1 MPSISFITGIILS
14 IFFVNVFADNFAEE
28 HANSSSHPGRHR
40 PPHVIVIIADDLG
53 WNDVS
58 FHGSNQIPTPNIDA
72 LVANGIALNR
82 HYVQPTC
89 TPSRTAFLTGR
100 YPIRSGTQGLPLRAG
115 ERWGIPLGTPLLPR
129 HLKNLGYTTRL
140 VGKWHVGYYSVDH
153 TPCHRGFDSFLGYY
167 STYIKYFDHTIRQ
180 NNDTGYD
187 LHRDSRNTSE
197 VVRSRKYFTDIVT
210 EEVENI
216 IGHHDVEN
224 PLYLQIAHL
233 APHMGEPED
242 RVEVHDINEVNA
254 KFGYIKD
261 MTRRKYAGMVARL
274 DFSVGRTVRALKNRG
289 MLENSIILFTAD
301 NGAHMI
307 GFNEYYGSNYP
318 LRGFKFS
325 LFDGGVRSSA
335 CIYSPLL
342 KNVPRVSNELM
353 HITDWLPTIYSVAGG
368 NVTDLG
374 EIDGVNQWPALRDGS
389 ASRRNSLLLNIDEA
403 TKVAGGI
410 FGKFKLLKGRHG
422 QNSNPY
428 GNNSVA
434 DDIPPYDPTSVLN
447 SDAGRAIA
455 SISNAFVTS
464 EKIIELQ
471 NRATISC
478 RPFDQFARC
487 TNKCLF
493 DLINDPCETVDISAK
508 HPKIVERMEND
519 LRRYN
524 AVLMPQS
531 KSEID
536 PASSPRNFG
545 GVWLPWV
552 RSNSSTI
559 VSSTG

>member
-14 IFFVNVFADNFAEE
+14 IFFVNVFADNFVEE
-28 HANSSSHPGRHR
+28 HANSSRHPGRHR

-100 YPIRSGTQGLPLRAG
+100 YPIRSGMQGIPLMAG

-167 STYIKYFDHTIRQ
+167 STFIKYFDHTMRQ

-301 NGAHMI
+301 NGAQTL
-307 GFNEYYGSNYP
+307 GLYDRYGSNYP
-318 LRGFKFS
+318 LRGFKSS

-389 ASRRNSLLLNIDEA
+389 ASPRNSLLLTINEVS
-403 TKVAGGI
+403 KVAGGI
-410 FGKFKLLKGRHG
+410 FGKFKLLKGH
-422 QNSNPY
+422 NSQYPDFY
-428 GNNSVA
+428 GNISVT
-434 DDIPPYDPTSVLN
+434 DDVPSYDPTSVLN

-455 SISNAFVTS
+455 GISNAFVTS
-464 EKIIELQ
+464 QKIIELR

-478 RPFDQFARC
+478 PAFDQFVRC

-493 DLINDPCETVDISAK
+493 DMINDPCETVDISAK

-531 KSEID
+531 KSEFD